1 MSINHPSIRD
11 ESKPKTAIDFLK
23 YAGLLIT
30 PQNLFILGM
39 YLDTG
44 MDYVQFPDSDCKS
57 MDGYYAYELPNEPES
72 FQVYHDGVMDANK
85 RHEEMSK
92 L

>member
-1 MSINHPSIRD
+1 MTINHPYLRD
-11 ESKPKTAIDFLK
+11 DSKPKTAMDFLK
-23 YAGLLIT
+23 YAGFLIT
-30 PQNLFILGM
+30 PENLFILGM

-72 FQVYHDGVMDANK
+72 FQVYHDGVMDAYLH
-85 RHEEMSK
+85 HEKMSK